1 MSTKSP
7 KCLVNLKIRRKKKK
21 NTLRRKMNSFDLLNN
36 LNTIIININLK
47 TENGELHNIAANYL
61 KGCKQSLSIF

>member
-1 MSTKSP
+1 
-7 KCLVNLKIRRKKKK
+7 
-21 NTLRRKMNSFDLLNN
+21 MNSFDLLNN

-47 TENGELHNIAANYL
+47 TENEELHNIAANYL